1 MTTTFIT
8 PARRPSVLR
17 RALVAVALALGIT
30 ATAMPAQEAAAGD
43 LSYTVAGVRVTA
55 PTWAAKVAVW
65 TALGQRG
72 DPYVYGAEG
81 PSAFDCSGLT
91 QYSWGKAG
99 ESLPRTS
106 RSQSTFGRAVS
117 KSSLRPGDLVFFYSP
132 VSHVGIYIG
141 NGYIVHAPY
150 SGDVVRTARLASM
163 SSYAGARRPY

>member
-91 QYSWGKAG
+91 QYSWRKAG
-99 ESLPRTS
+99 VYLPHSS
-106 RSQSTFGRAVS
+106 RLQSTTGRFVS
-117 KSSLRPGDLVFFYSP
+117 KSYLRAGDLVFFYSP
-132 VSHVGIYIG
+132 VSHVAIYIG
-141 NGYIVHAPY
+141 AGYIVHAPG
-150 SGDVVRTARLASM
+150 SGDVVRMTKLAYM
-163 SSYAGARRPY
+163 PSYAGARRVW